1 MHVAYD
7 AKETLGA
14 GHDPRHEPRD
24 HGTQWY
30 YGAQRRS
37 VPPLSDEACGAPG
50 EGALEWGRSR
60 LPGAPEPT
68 QGGPGRVTLALRRP
82 LAAPRRYLPVRRCYI
97 A

>member
-1 MHVAYD
+1 MSRSTPPSLEAMCACSRVARPCVYD
-7 AKETLGA
+7 AAAIEAADAVLLLRWMTLRQY
-14 GHDPRHEPRD
+14 P
-24 HGTQWY
+24 
-30 YGAQRRS
+30 
-37 VPPLSDEACGAPG
+37 SDC
-50 EGALEWGRSR
+50 R